1 MNKII
6 SPSVR
11 YITNARDLGGW
22 NTPSGPTQPHRYLR
36 CGSTSSA
43 TESDLMIL
51 SGWGVRHDI
60 DLRGLGESPR
70 LTDRLSMQ
78 SWVRWV
84 NVPFYDINISNEPL
98 TPSVNVH
105 NYLVGSYLTMLSS
118 HKAVKACIKEASAT
132 TKDECVLFH
141 CAAGMDRTGM
151 LSMLLLGCAGVDR
164 GQIACDYCLSFSS
177 LDEIE
182 RGLEREKEI
191 GYVEVGDPHDDYG
204 AFILAVRLQAIL
216 AVYDTIIEHHRTI
229 PGFLVSCGVTD
240 KEVAAVRSHLLEP

>member
-70 LTDRLSMQ
+70 LTDRLSNQ
-78 SWVRWV
+78 SGVQWV
-84 NVPFYDINISNEPL
+84 NVPFYDINISDEPL
-98 TPSVNVH
+98 RPSVNVH

-118 HKAVKACIKEASAT
+118 HKAVKACIKELDRLTGFAPAEKGT
-132 TKDECVLFH
+132 AVKNELVVLVLYIFE
-141 CAAGMDRTGM
+141 D
-151 LSMLLLGCAGVDR
+151 
-164 GQIACDYCLSFSS
+164 FS
-177 LDEIE
+177 
-182 RGLEREKEI
+182 
-191 GYVEVGDPHDDYG
+191 Y
-204 AFILAVRLQAIL
+204 A
-216 AVYDTIIEHHRTI
+216 
-229 PGFLVSCGVTD
+229 
-240 KEVAAVRSHLLEP
+240 